1 MTTIAQALREA
12 VERLT
17 EQPDTARLD
26 AEVLLTH
33 VLDKPRSHLYAW
45 PERTLSPAELT
56 RFETLLARRVTG
68 EPVAH
73 LTGRREFWSL
83 PLRVPADTLI
93 PRPETEIL
101 VEQTLAV
108 LPPNE
113 PLRVADL
120 GTGSG
125 AVALALARERQRWQL
140 FALDR
145 SPACIRVARHNAEQL
160 GIDSPRFLVG
170 HWSAAL
176 AAASLDAIVSNPPYV
191 KDSDTALETGD
202 VRFEPSAALRAGADG
217 LDDIRQLIDD
227 APRVLRDTG
236 HIFLEHAPEQ
246 ADEIRRLL
254 INKGFIAIATSPDLG
269 GRERVTQARRG
280 P

>member
-17 EQPDTARLD
+17 EQRDTARLD
-26 AEVLLTH
+26 AEVLLMH

-45 PERTLSPAELT
+45 PERSLSPAQLS
-56 RFETLLARRVTG
+56 RFETLLARRVAG

-83 PLRVPADTLI
+83 PLTVTADTLI

-113 PLRVADL
+113 PLRIADL

-125 AVALALARERQRWQL
+125 AVALALARERHRWQL

-145 SPACIRVARHNAEQL
+145 SNAKRL
-160 GIDSPRFLVG
+160 GVGSTRFLVG
-170 HWSAAL
+170 HWSAAF
-176 AAASLDAIVSNPPYV
+176 ATASLDAIVSNPPYV
-191 KDSDTALETGD
+191 EEGDAHLESGD
-202 VRFEPSAALRAGADG
+202 VRFEPLSALRAGADG

-227 APRVLRDTG
+227 APRVLRGAG

-246 ADEIRRLL
+246 AEEIRRLL
-254 INKGFIAIATSPDLG
+254 TNQGFIAITTTPDLDD
-269 GRERVTQARRG
+269 RERVTRARRG

>member
-1 MTTIAQALREA
+1 
-12 VERLT
+12 
-17 EQPDTARLD
+17 
-26 AEVLLTH
+26 VLLMH
-33 VLDKPRSHLYAW
+33 VLDQPRSHLYAR

-56 RFETLLARRVTG
+56 RFETLLARRVAG

-83 PLRVPADTLI
+83 PLSVTADTLI

-108 LPPNE
+108 LAPNE

-125 AVALALARERQRWQL
+125 AIALALARERHCWQL

-145 SPACIRVARHNAEQL
+145 SPACISVARHNAAQL
-160 GIDSPRFLVG
+160 GIDSPQFLVA
-170 HWSAAL
+170 HWSAAF
-176 AAASLDAIVSNPPYV
+176 ATASLDAIVSNPPYV
-191 KDSDTALETGD
+191 KDNDTHLETGD
-202 VRFEPSAALRAGADG
+202 VRFEPLAALCAGADG

-227 APRVLRDTG
+227 APRVLRGAG

-254 INKGFIAIATSPDLG
+254 TNKGFTAITTSPDLG
-269 GRERVTQARRG
+269 GRERVTRARRG